1 MSSKKK
7 FKFKKSK
14 ADLYVGIIMLIL
26 AICTLCGL
34 ISEFGEEGIG
44 GAIIIIVLATII
56 GGALVL
62 GGCVSIAVHFLGRK
76 ALKEALERHGEEY
89 LIDHIEQNT
98 IHVYKG
104 RFSSKRIYFT
114 ERFVIDAK
122 EFVLTYEDISM
133 MHYITVWSKYGS
145 KPMIKVL
152 LRNGKNFTLG
162 NGLKPE
168 ELGEIMSLCRQM
180 CSEILMD
187 ATKENR
193 ERHKKRV
200 LEYKKS
206 NMEL

>member
-1 MSSKKK
+1 MSAKKK
-7 FKFKKSK
+7 IKFKKSK
-14 ADLYVGIIMLIL
+14 IDLCAGIVMLIL
-26 AICTLCGL
+26 AVCVLCSL
-34 ISEFGEEGIG
+34 ISEFGTEGIG

-62 GGCVSIAVHFLGRK
+62 GGSISIVEHFYWRK

-89 LIDHIEQNT
+89 LIQHIEQDT

-122 EFVLTYEDISM
+122 EFVLAYEDISM
-133 MHYITVWSKYGS
+133 MHYITVWSKYGT

-162 NGLKPE
+162 NGLKEE

-187 ATKENR
+187 ATRENR
-193 ERHKKRV
+193 EIHKKRV
-200 LEYKKS
+200 EEYKKS
-206 NMEL
+206 GM